1 MRLTTALRYS
11 VLTAT
16 CSLLAACAA
25 APVQTSA
32 GVAQAQVVAGQPATV
47 APTASPMPTA
57 DMSLAMTQVALS
69 AAMTQTE
76 QAGIA
81 SRSTLAAVAD
91 AAAITATSVVYR
103 AVETQVEATAQ
114 AMRAT
119 QTQEPISARETQ
131 SAETQAMIDA
141 AATRVAGE
149 ADAFEIRQNAINQE
163 KNRQFIWTVGA
174 VVIVI
179 AILAGIVVVFAASA
193 RFVDKQA
200 EAQAEGHKAEERS
213 KGRALEIKAEAEA
226 ARVYADIE
234 RQRENDRLAQ
244 RLNAQYAERVSR
256 LEAQTGGTTGRG
268 ALAPD
273 STGADVGEYNQR
285 ILTFLGRSA
294 ELADDGWDSETI
306 PPQSA
311 WGGNG
316 TRSRGIAL
324 LKRHGLVEPSEGAD
338 GSTPIKG
345 WESLGDL
352 ARAITGR
359 RVSFIPTETE
369 APRPADVETAN

>member
-1 MRLTTALRYS
+1 MRLTTVLRYS

-16 CSLLAACAA
+16 CSLLAACAS
-25 APVQTSA
+25 APVQSSA
-32 GVAQAQVVAGQPATV
+32 GVAQAQVVVVQSATV
-47 APTASPMPTA
+47 VPPTASPMPTA
-57 DMSLAMTQVALS
+57 DMSLAMTQGALS

-81 SRSTLAAVAD
+81 SQRTLAAVAD

-131 SAETQAMIDA
+131 DARTQGMIDA

-149 ADAFEIRQNAINQE
+149 ADAFAVRQNAKQHE
-163 KNRQFIWTVGA
+163 DWRQWIYTGA
-174 VVIVI
+174 AGILACVIVGG
-179 AILAGIVVVFAASA
+179 AYYGFVGLRGVV
-193 RFVDKQA
+193 D
-200 EAQAEGHKAEERS
+200 AQAEGVKAED
-213 KGRALEIKAEAEA
+213 RARARAIEIKAEAEA
-226 ARVYADIE
+226 AKVYAEIE
-234 RQRENDRLAQ
+234 RQKENDRLAQ

-273 STGADVGEYNQR
+273 ITGADVGEYNQR

-338 GSTPIKG
+338 GSTPMRG
-345 WESLGDL
+345 WDSLGDL

-369 APRPADVETAN
+369 APHPAGVESLN